1 MKKIFIYLSI
11 GLSIINGSSIV
22 TFSSYELSLDTLNG
36 NYIRINKHNK
46 LDSLNISISYDSSS
60 IKLGLPMIES
70 SNNHFADFLFNQGS
84 LTIKSNPKYQKEITQ
99 DEENS
104 ILIPLSIINNQES
117 FFLSFKDYL
126 FSGINDK
133 VIELRVSNG
142 KIFIKNNIPLNFQ
155 LKNNFPDP
163 LRRNFVIRF
172 ELPSPSMIDLIIYD
186 IKGNR
191 VRILE
196 LENNFQ
202 AGFYNKI
209 WDGKNDMGAKVS
221 EGAYVCSIKVN
232 NNYHYM
238 KMLLLR

>member
-36 NYIRINKHNK
+36 NYIRINKFDK
-46 LDSLNISISYDSSS
+46 LDSLNISISYDSNS
-60 IKLGLPMIES
+60 IELGLPMIES
-70 SNNHFADFLFNQGS
+70 SNNDLTDFSFKEGS
-84 LTIKSNPKYQKEITQ
+84 LIIKSNPEYKKLNFQ
-99 DEENS
+99 DEDHS
-104 ILIPLSIINNQES
+104 ILIPLSITNNEKS
-117 FFLSFKDYL
+117 FFLSFKDYF
-126 FSGINDK
+126 FSGENDK
-133 VIELRVSNG
+133 VIELRVLNG
-142 KIFIKNNIPLNFQ
+142 KIFIKDNIPSNFQ
-155 LKNNFPDP
+155 LKNNFPYP
-163 LRRNFVIRF
+163 LRKNFVIRF
-172 ELPSPSMIDLIIYD
+172 ELPAPSIVDLIIYD
-186 IKGNR
+186 IKGKR

-221 EGAYVCSIKVN
+221 EGSYVCSIKVN
-232 NNYHYM
+232 NNYHSM